1 MDLLDM
7 GGPSPSAAGATQPG
21 GSGID
26 LLGDVF
32 GSAAPANTAAGGA
45 FNLGGVGTAPTPPP
59 APAAPVKPYTA
70 QVITT
75 ADFGGA
81 WGGLPMEK

>member
-7 GGPSPSAAGATQPG
+7 GGPSPSAAESTQPG

-32 GSAAPANTAAGGA
+32 GSVAPANTATGGA
-45 FNLGGVGTAPTPPP
+45 FNLPMSGGATTTPT
-59 APAAPVKPYTA
+59 AAPVKPYNA
-70 QVITT
+70 
-75 ADFGGA
+75 
-81 WGGLPMEK
+81 